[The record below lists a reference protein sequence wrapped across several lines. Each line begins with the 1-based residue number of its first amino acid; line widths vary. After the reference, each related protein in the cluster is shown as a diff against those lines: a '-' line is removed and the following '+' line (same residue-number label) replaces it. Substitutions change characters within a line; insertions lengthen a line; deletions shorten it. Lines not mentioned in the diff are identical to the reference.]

1 MAKRSLITI
10 SCYKGLAGSV
20 KSNQVKNRLDDFM
33 LKKAGRAEERERT
46 KLGLCRFR
54 PIINNTLVAEAVFR
68 EIRNLSTKALNS
80 MLD

>member
-33 LKKAGRAEERERT
+33 LKKAGRAEERE
-46 KLGLCRFR
+46 
-54 PIINNTLVAEAVFR
+54 
-68 EIRNLSTKALNS
+68 
-80 MLD
+80 